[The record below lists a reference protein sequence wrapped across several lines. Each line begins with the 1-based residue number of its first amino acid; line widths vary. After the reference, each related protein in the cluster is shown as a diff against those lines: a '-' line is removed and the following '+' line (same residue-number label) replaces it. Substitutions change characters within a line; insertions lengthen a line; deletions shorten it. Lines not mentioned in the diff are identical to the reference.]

1 MEQRTQHFSR
11 RNFIRTAGLA
21 AGGALLPH
29 APAPAEGRPASADA
43 LLAGACDIHVHA
55 APDSRPRSVSELSFA
70 RAAQK
75 AGYRAVMYKSNDWSC
90 HDRAFIVRE
99 ALPGFEVFGSIIM
112 NRLLGDR
119 VNVHAARQALKT
131 TGNLCRCIWMPTQ
144 DAAYQCAHERR
155 EPGIPVLDASGGVLP
170 EVVQVME
177 ICAEAD
183 IIFATGHSS
192 PEESLVLA
200 QKAREVGVGKFVAT
214 HVNSLIWTMTPQ
226 QMERVAA
233 LGGYVELCC
242 LPCFWGPD
250 TPLPWPPQPVARL
263 AEFARVAPDRTFLS
277 TDMGQAGLPDPL
289 TGMRSAAASLL
300 DCGLPRAQLDYMIKT
315 LPARLLGLRGDGQ

>member
-29 APAPAEGRPASADA
+29 APTPAEGRPASADA

-55 APDSRPRSVSELSFA
+55 APDSRPRSVSELGFA

-119 VNVHAARQALKT
+119 VNALAARQALKT

-155 EPGIPVLDASGGVLP
+155 GPGIPVLDASGGVLP

-183 IIFATGHSS
+183 IIS
-192 PEESLVLA
+192 PPGTVRLRKVS
-200 QKAREVGVGKFVAT
+200 
-214 HVNSLIWTMTPQ
+214 
-226 QMERVAA
+226 
-233 LGGYVELCC
+233 
-242 LPCFWGPD
+242 FWRKKR
-250 TPLPWPPQPVARL
+250 A
-263 AEFARVAPDRTFLS
+263 
-277 TDMGQAGLPDPL
+277 
-289 TGMRSAAASLL
+289 RSASASLWQ
-300 DCGLPRAQLDYMIKT
+300 PTSTR
-315 LPARLLGLRGDGQ
+315 